1 MADLMPAVTELEIAQ
16 IAVGERLRPVDQ
28 AGVAAL
34 VMVIEDHGFTVP
46 IIVRRK
52 KSGFVLI
59 DGAHRLAAMQQR
71 GAVSI
76 PVRAY
81 TCTDVE
87 ARTMEAA
94 QNLAGVSLTPLD
106 DALFLAAYRTSY
118 LEMHPE
124 TARGVA
130 GGMARQ
136 GSANELSSF
145 AELIANK
152 RSMSVR
158 QVQKLAKAGHQITR
172 EEASK
177 LRISPNKVMLK
188 DIIEF
193 GKIPDG
199 DVRKF
204 VITCLSGG
212 AAKSV
217 SQARRAHAA
226 EFGPVPEA
234 DIQGDNE
241 RAFKALLGAWKRAPM
256 AVKRRFARE
265 VFEEFDAAVTNPDEV
280 M

>member
-71 GAVSI
+71 GAVTI

-81 TCTDVE
+81 TCTDIE

-106 DALFLAAYRTSY
+106 DALFLAAYQTSY

-130 GGMARQ
+130 GAMARH
-136 GSANELSSF
+136 GSATDLMSF

-152 RSMSVR
+152 RSITARHVR
-158 QVQKLAKAGHQITR
+158 KLAKAGHQITR

-177 LRISPNKVMLK
+177 LRLSPHKVKLD
-188 DIIEF
+188 DII
-193 GKIPDG
+193 KIG
-199 DVRKF
+199 QITDVEVREAVIRK
-204 VITCLSGG
+204 LSLG
-212 AAKSV
+212 AATSA

-226 EFGPVPEA
+226 EIGAVPEA
-234 DIQGDNE
+234 DVQGDTE

-256 AVKRRFARE
+256 AVKRRFALE
-265 VFEEFDAAVTNPDEV
+265 VSEEFDAAATDPDEV